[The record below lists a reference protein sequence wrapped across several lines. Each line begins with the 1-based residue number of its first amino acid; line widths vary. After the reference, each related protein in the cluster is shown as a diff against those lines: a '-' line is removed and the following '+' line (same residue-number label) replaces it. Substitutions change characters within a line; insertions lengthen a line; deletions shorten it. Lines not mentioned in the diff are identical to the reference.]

1 MAFDTRA
8 QKRINVAVI
17 MGSVRPGRFC
27 DTVTSWL
34 MATLED
40 NTDFL
45 LKVIDPAELPLP
57 GWADL
62 QESIGAAELR
72 HRLAQADAF
81 IIVTPEYNHSFS
93 AALKSV
99 IDTAYE
105 EWQAKPVGFVSYG
118 GVSGGLRAVEQL
130 RLVFAE
136 LHAVTM
142 RDSVSFVSA
151 WNQFDE
157 HGNLINPAQAEK
169 SLNAMMS
176 RLHWWAS
183 ALNTARQQSAYNNA
197 SLSSKWLPKTAA

>member
-1 MAFDTRA
+1 MAFDTRE
-8 QKRINVAVI
+8 QQRIKVAVI

-40 NTDFL
+40 STAFS

-72 HRLAQADAF
+72 NRLAEADAF

-142 RDSVSFVSA
+142 RDSVSFAGA

-157 HGNLINPAQAEK
+157 RGNLMNPAQAEK
-169 SLNAMMS
+169 LLNAMMIK
-176 RLHWWAS
+176 LHWWAT
-183 ALNTARQQSAYNNA
+183 ALNTARQQSAYNKATIN
-197 SLSSKWLPKTAA
+197 SKWLPKTAA

>member
-1 MAFDTRA
+1 MAFDNRE
-8 QKRINVAVI
+8 QKRIKVAVI

-34 MATLED
+34 MAALE
-40 NTDFL
+40 NSTEFA

-72 HRLAQADAF
+72 GRLAEADAF

-142 RDSVSFVSA
+142 RDSVSFASA
-151 WNQFDE
+151 WHQFDE
-157 HGNLINPAQAEK
+157 RGNLINPAQAEK
-169 SLNAMMS
+169 SLHAMMS
-176 RLHWWAS
+176 KLHWWAS
-183 ALNTARQQSAYNNA
+183 ALNTARQQSAYNKATINN
-197 SLSSKWLPKTAA
+197 KWLPKTAA

>member
-1 MAFDTRA
+1 MAFDTRE
-8 QKRINVAVI
+8 QKRIKVAVI

-34 MATLED
+34 MAALE
-40 NTDFL
+40 NSAEFA

-62 QESIGAAELR
+62 QESAGAAELR
-72 HRLAQADAF
+72 NRLAEAF

-118 GVSGGLRAVEQL
+118 GQSGGLRAVEQL

-136 LHAVTM
+136 LQAVTL
-142 RDSVSFVSA
+142 RDTVSFASA
-151 WNQFDE
+151 WNQFDDL
-157 HGNLINPAQAEK
+157 GNLINPAQAEK

-176 RLHWWAS
+176 KLHWWAS
-183 ALNTARQQSAYNNA
+183 ALNTARQQSAYNKA
-197 SLSSKWLPKTAA
+197 TVSSQWLPRTAA